1 MEKKIFYWSPHIN
14 KEVATVKAVLNS
26 AYSLTKFSKKFKPYI
41 INSFGEW
48 DSFSDQL
55 KKFNINTIKKCQAI

>member
-26 AYSLTKFSKKFKPYI
+26 AISVKKYSKKLIHPYI
-41 INSFGEW
+41 INSVGEW
-48 DSFSDQL
+48 NEFYKVE
-55 KKFNINTIKKCQAI
+55 KKI